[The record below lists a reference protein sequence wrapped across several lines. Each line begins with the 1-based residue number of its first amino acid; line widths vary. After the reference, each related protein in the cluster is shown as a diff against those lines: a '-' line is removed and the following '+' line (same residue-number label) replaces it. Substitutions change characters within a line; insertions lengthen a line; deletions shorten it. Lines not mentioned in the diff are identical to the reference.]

1 VAYSKL
7 IRRLAVPVLA
17 AGLRAAPASAV
28 EAVPPS
34 ALPDREVEIVV
45 LKASSPEAVKET
57 LAGVGARW
65 GLFAGMDILPVT
77 GPAPGSGALLVRGR
91 EEQVDLAVRLARG
104 LDGLLPP
111 AAVSSRLVPVPL
123 EHVGPAAMK
132 EMLLLLWER
141 AGLPADGPRLVI
153 FPGESR
159 GNLFFLGSA
168 EEAAR
173 IASLA
178 RALDEPRFAGV
189 ADNFRGFWREFRSDL
204 ERHFIALSTY
214 LAAALALLG
223 LHLLL
228 TVVPGLGPIY
238 RRWFDLVWTRLLDGI
253 KGRDFVYEVLR
264 RLAETAV
271 AAARNEPFPPPSGSA
286 GDGGDLRRRALAN
299 CRELMRLRGLDP
311 NRSDLRGL
319 AEQFVDAA
327 LSGKAPGGEKA

>member
-1 VAYSKL
+1 VPNS
-7 IRRLAVPVLA
+7 RSNRCLAVAVA
-17 AGLRAAPASAV
+17 AAVIRAAPAV
-28 EAVPPS
+28 GEETVPPA

-57 LAGVGARW
+57 LSSVGARW
-65 GLFAGMDILPVT
+65 GLFAGMDLLPVS
-77 GPAPGSGALLVRGR
+77 GPEPGEGALLFRGR
-91 EEQVDLAVRLARG
+91 EEQVELAVRLARG

-111 AAVSSRLVPVPL
+111 AAAPVRLVPVPL

-132 EMLLLLWER
+132 EMLLRLRER
-141 AGLPADGPRLVI
+141 AGLSADGARLVI

-168 EEAAR
+168 EDAAR
-173 IASLA
+173 LVPLA
-178 RALDEPRFAGV
+178 RALDEPRFAGF
-189 ADNFRGFWREFRSDL
+189 ADGLRGFWREFRVDA

-214 LAAALALLG
+214 LAAALALLL

-228 TVVPGLGPIY
+228 TVVPGVGPLY
-238 RRWFDLVWTRLLDGI
+238 RRWFDLIWTRLLDGI

-271 AAARNEPFPPPSGSA
+271 AAARNEPAPPASGA
-286 GDGGDLRRRALAN
+286 VRDVEALRRRALTN

-311 NRSDLRGL
+311 GRSDLRGL
-319 AEQFVDAA
+319 AEKFVDAA
-327 LSGKAPGGEKA
+327 LSERPSEGGEP